1 MMTGKLAP
9 TVLHFFPYY
18 YKRARQWL
26 QTPLVGTEPGRTR
39 DSHPGRASRLAEACL
54 WVVASCGIGGSLF
67 TYTSAYIHQ
76 KTQTR
81 RLNEMNGVSG
91 GSASG
96 YGKFTNVS
104 SADTAALPQAD
115 GLLGAIEIPRL
126 GITSVVEEGVDDGTL
141 AQAVG
146 HIPGT
151 RFPGQDG
158 NTGLAAHRDTY
169 FRHLGDIKPGD
180 EIIFRAPG
188 FKYIYTVQSTQIVD
202 PSDTQV
208 LSDEDGTTLTL
219 VTCFPFHFIG
229 PAPKR
234 FVVTARAEAVTGSD
248 RANVSPL

>member
-1 MMTGKLAP
+1 MTRKPAP
-9 TVLHFFPYY
+9 TVLYLYPHYE
-18 YKRARQWL
+18 RVRQWL
-26 QTPLVGTEPGRTR
+26 QTPLEGTEPANAGC
-39 DSHPGRASRLAEACL
+39 SHPRRASRLAEACL
-54 WVVASCGIGGSLF
+54 WVVASCGIAGSLF
-67 TYTSAYIHQ
+67 TYTSAYLHQ

-81 RLNEMNGVSG
+81 RLNEMNAASG
-91 GSASG
+91 GSSSS
-96 YGKFTNVS
+96 YGKLTNVR

-126 GITSVVEEGVDDGTL
+126 GISSVVEEGVDDGTL

-151 RFPGQDG
+151 RLPGQDG

-169 FRHLGDIKPGD
+169 FRRLGEIQPGD

-188 FKYIYTVQSTQIVD
+188 FKYLYKVESTQIVN

-208 LSDEDGTTLTL
+208 LSDEDGATLTL
-219 VTCFPFHFIG
+219 ITCFPFYYIG

-234 FVVTARAEAVTGSD
+234 FVVTARAEAITGSD
-248 RANVSPL
+248 RASAAPL